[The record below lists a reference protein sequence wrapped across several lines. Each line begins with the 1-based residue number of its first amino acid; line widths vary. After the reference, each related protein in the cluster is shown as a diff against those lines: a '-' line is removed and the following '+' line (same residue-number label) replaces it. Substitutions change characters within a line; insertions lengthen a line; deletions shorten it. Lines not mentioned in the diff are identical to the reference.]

1 MQGQKPG
8 IREAFSSLQSR
19 DYQHF
24 AVALLVF
31 NLVTQ
36 IHQIVTAWQIYDMTG
51 SPLQVGLTG
60 LARAIPHMTL
70 SLVGGVVADRVDRA
84 RLMMVSQAAIG
95 VLLLLL
101 ALLTASGQIAVWHVY
116 ALTLAIS
123 AVQAIATP
131 ARTAIIPRLVPR
143 ERLVNAIAL
152 NATISQTAQI
162 VGPSIGGVGIAA
174 VGVAWTYLGTGLITV
189 VSLVSL
195 ATIRPI
201 PSEPQI
207 HASPWRS
214 MVEGLAFVRQNSVII
229 AFMLMDTA
237 ATCFGSYRALMPF
250 IAASL
255 GMGPEGFGYL
265 SAAPGVG
272 SVIGAVIMMS
282 LGDMRYKGLFTVFG
296 ILLYSASLIVLALAP
311 WFALAL
317 FAAAL
322 LGFFNV
328 VQVVPRN
335 SAIMALTPDRL
346 RGRVEAFRTM
356 LAGGSPSLGQATS
369 GAIASVIGTPLAL
382 IVGAFA
388 SALTVVAIGIAHKDL
403 RDPDLGSTRLPTR
416 PDIVS
421 HEPAVEAGRSG

>member
-1 MQGQKPG
+1 
-8 IREAFSSLQSR
+8 
-19 DYQHF
+19 
-24 AVALLVF
+24 
-31 NLVTQ
+31 
-36 IHQIVTAWQIYDMTG
+36 
-51 SPLQVGLTG
+51 
-60 LARAIPHMTL
+60 
-70 SLVGGVVADRVDRA
+70 
-84 RLMMVSQAAIG
+84 
-95 VLLLLL
+95 
-101 ALLTASGQIAVWHVY
+101 
-116 ALTLAIS
+116 
-123 AVQAIATP
+123 
-131 ARTAIIPRLVPR
+131 
-143 ERLVNAIAL
+143 
-152 NATISQTAQI
+152 
-162 VGPSIGGVGIAA
+162 
-174 VGVAWTYLGTGLITV
+174 
-189 VSLVSL
+189 
-195 ATIRPI
+195 
-201 PSEPQI
+201 
-207 HASPWRS
+207 
-214 MVEGLAFVRQNSVII
+214 
-229 AFMLMDTA
+229 
-237 ATCFGSYRALMPF
+237 
-250 IAASL
+250 
-255 GMGPEGFGYL
+255 MGPEGFGYL

-369 GAIASVIGTPLAL
+369 GAIASVIGTPLSL